1 MTQVNSLA
9 LIYQICGKICHDLA
23 APLSAIS
30 MGLEMM
36 EEQDDSTQNNIALV
50 KESTQSAVHKL
61 EALRCLFGFA
71 HTSDRPHLKDVQESI
86 AKITDKNKHQIL
98 WNSPAQLPIKG
109 EPARLIQCCIL
120 LALSGCPRGGTLT
133 INPDFSITATG
144 PKVSLPP
151 ETVAHLHSPHTPETS
166 PRDVLTL
173 FTWILAQKLETSIK
187 YTQQD
192 PNIFYLKMS

>member
-1 MTQVNSLA
+1 MTQVDPLT

-36 EEQDDSTQNNIALV
+36 EDQDDNTQNIALV

-71 HTSDRPHLKDVQESI
+71 NASDRPHLHDIQDAI
-86 AKITDKNKHQIL
+86 TKITDKNKHPIL
-98 WNSPAQLPIKG
+98 WENPPHIAISG

-120 LALSGCPRGGTLT
+120 LALSGCPRGGTIT

-151 ETVAHLHSPHTPETS
+151 ETISCLHSPQIPQTS
-166 PRDVLTL
+166 ARDVLTL
-173 FTWILAQKLETSIK
+173 FTWILAQKLQTSIK
-187 YTQQD
+187 YKQEDQD
-192 PNIFYLKMS
+192 VFCLKMS